1 MNRRTVKI
9 NVNKEYDVIIESG
22 ILPYCGKI
30 VKEKLGDCRIA
41 VITDSNVADLY
52 LKTVLSS
59 LAEEKL
65 PTEHYIFNAG
75 EKSKN
80 ISTLADILE
89 FLADNKLTR
98 SDAVI
103 ALGGGVTGDI
113 AGFAASVYLRG
124 VKFIQIPTT
133 LLAAVDSSVGGKNAV
148 DLNAGKN
155 LAGTFKQ
162 PDAVICDPMT
172 LSTLSEK
179 EFSNGLA
186 EAIKY
191 GVIFSEQLF
200 EYFEND
206 QIEDNL
212 DAIIEKCVVFK
223 GKTVE
228 KDEFDTGER
237 KLLNLGH
244 TIGHAIEKCSNYTI
258 PHGFAVAAGM
268 AMTARAGEKCGIT
281 NIGTANRIEN
291 LMKRLSLPISTT
303 FDSSSL
309 TAAALSDKKRSGNK
323 ITLVI
328 PEKIGKCILK
338 EIAVDD
344 IEDFINKGKND
355 QWIST

>member
-1 MNRRTVKI
+1 MNRRTVTIK
-9 NVNKEYDVIIESG
+9 VNKGYDVIIENG
-22 ILPYCGKI
+22 ILPNCGKI
-30 VKEKLGDCRIA
+30 VKETAGDCRIA
-41 VITDSNVADLY
+41 VIADSNVANLY

-65 PTEHYIFNAG
+65 QTEHYIFDAG
-75 EKSKN
+75 EKSKT

-89 FLADNKLTR
+89 FLADKKLSR
-98 SDAVI
+98 SDTVI

-133 LLAAVDSSVGGKNAV
+133 LLSAVDSSVGGKTAV

-162 PDAVICDPMT
+162 PDAVICDPKT

-191 GVIFSEQLF
+191 GVLFSEELF

-206 QIEDNL
+206 RLEDNL
-212 DAIIEKCVVFK
+212 DEIIEKCVAFK
-223 GKTVE
+223 GKIIE

-244 TIGHAIEKCSNYTI
+244 TIGHAIEKCSNFTI
-258 PHGFAVAAGM
+258 PHGFAVAAGI
-268 AMTARAGEKCGIT
+268 AMTARAGEKYGIT
-281 NIGTANRIEN
+281 NIGTANRIEK
-291 LMKRLSLPISTT
+291 LLKRFSLPISTT
-303 FDSSSL
+303 FGSASL
-309 TAAALSDKKRSGNK
+309 ADAALSDKKRSGNR

-328 PEKIGKCILK
+328 PEKIGKCVLK
-338 EIAVDD
+338 EMAADD
-344 IEDFINKGKND
+344 IKDFINKGIND
-355 QWIST
+355 QWI

>member
-9 NVNKEYDVIIESG
+9 NVNKGYDVIIENG
-22 ILPYCGKI
+22 LLNYCGK
-30 VKEKLGDCRIA
+30 VVRETVGNCCAA

-59 LAEEKL
+59 LAKENIQAD
-65 PTEHYIFNAG
+65 YFVFDAG

-80 ISTLADILE
+80 LSTLTNILE
-89 FLADNKLTR
+89 FLAEKKLTR
-98 SDAVI
+98 TDTVI

-133 LLAAVDSSVGGKNAV
+133 LLAAVDSSVGGKTAV
-148 DLNAGKN
+148 NLNSGKN
-155 LAGTFKQ
+155 LAGSFKQ
-162 PDAVICDPMT
+162 PEAVICDPQT

-191 GVIFSEQLF
+191 GILFSENLF
-200 EYFEND
+200 EYFENE
-206 QIEDNL
+206 QTEDSL
-212 DAIIEKCVVFK
+212 GIIIEKCVAFK
-223 GKTVE
+223 GQTVE

-244 TIGHAIEKCSNYTI
+244 TIGHAIEKCSNFTI

-281 NIGTANRIEN
+281 QIGTAERIEN
-291 LMKRLSLPISTT
+291 LLQRHSLPVTT
-303 FDSSSL
+303 NFDSSSL
-309 TAAALSDKKRSGNK
+309 AFAALSDKKRSGET

-328 PEKIGKCILK
+328 PKKIGKCILQ
-338 EIAVDD
+338 EIAVCDL
-344 IEDFINKGKND
+344 EDFINKGKND
-355 QWIST
+355 

>member
-1 MNRRTVKI
+1 MNRRTVTIK
-9 NVNKEYDVIIESG
+9 VNKGYDVIIENG
-22 ILPYCGKI
+22 ILPNCGKI
-30 VKEKLGDCRIA
+30 VKETAGDCRIA
-41 VITDSNVADLY
+41 VIADSNVANLY

-65 PTEHYIFNAG
+65 QTEHYIFDAG
-75 EKSKN
+75 EKSKT

-89 FLADNKLTR
+89 FLADKKLSR
-98 SDAVI
+98 SDTVI

-133 LLAAVDSSVGGKNAV
+133 LLSAVDSSVGGKTAV

-162 PDAVICDPMT
+162 PDAVICDPKT

-191 GVIFSEQLF
+191 GVLFSEELF

-206 QIEDNL
+206 RLEDNL
-212 DAIIEKCVVFK
+212 DEIIEKCVAFK
-223 GKTVE
+223 GKIIE

-258 PHGFAVAAGM
+258 SHGFAVASGM
-268 AMTARAGEKCGIT
+268 AMAARAGEKMGIT
-281 NIGTANRIEN
+281 QAGTAEAIEKA
-291 LMKRLSLPISTT
+291 LEKYSLPTDTS
-303 FDSSSL
+303 FDPCSL
-309 TAAALSDKKRSGNK
+309 ASCALSDKKRAGET
-323 ITLVI
+323 ITAVI
-328 PEKIGKCILK
+328 PERIGKCRLHGISVGEL
-338 EIAVDD
+338 
-344 IEDFINKGKND
+344 EDFIKKGKK
-355 QWIST
+355 Q